1 MKLDHVAL
9 YVNDLEAM
17 RGFYERYFGAVANAK
32 YHNPKTGLETYFL
45 SFEGGARM
53 EIMARPEVVAGTAA
67 PYAAGY
73 THLAFTLGAKEQVDA
88 LTDKLER
95 DGFTVASRPRT
106 TGDGYYESCVLD
118 PEGNQVELV
127 A

>member
-9 YVNDLEAM
+9 YVHDLEAM

-32 YHNPKTGLETYFL
+32 YHTPKTGLETYFL

-67 PYAAGY
+67 PSSAGS
-73 THLAFTLGAKEQVDA
+73 THLALSPGSKEKGDA
-88 LTDKLER
+88 LTD
-95 DGFTVASRPRT
+95 
-106 TGDGYYESCVLD
+106 
-118 PEGNQVELV
+118 
-127 A
+127 